1 MASVSLMATDV
12 YGVLPVARYS
22 FLQGINISRLFYKP
36 LTDDS
41 EGTFFMV
48 LRQFYDYEVKLDL
61 LVALFQYHYINHNM
75 DCL

>member
-36 LTDDS
+36 LTGDS
-41 EGTFFMV
+41 EGAIFLI
-48 LRQFYDYEVKLDL
+48 LRQFCVYEVKPD
-61 LVALFQYHYINHNM
+61 
-75 DCL
+75 